1 MKKLYSKPEI
11 MFESFTIC
19 ASIAAGCENINTN
32 PTKDVCAYKY
42 KDDFGRDRAVFTSS
56 IAMCT
61 TKNDGDYN
69 GICYDTPS
77 ENYNLFNS

>member
-11 MFESFTIC
+11 MFENFTL
-19 ASIAAGCENINTN
+19 STNIAAGCEVKTN
-32 PTKDVCAYKY
+32 LQAEGGCGYQPPRQNKVI
-42 KDDFGRDRAVFTSS
+42 FTNELQG
-56 IAMCT
+56 CT
-61 TKNDGDYN
+61 TTQADGLYN